1 MRGLGLMFGVEL
13 VSDRAGKTPD
23 AATAAAIQDRL
34 LEAGF
39 LVGLG
44 GFHGNVLRIQPP
56 LVIPETEL
64 DRAVDALD
72 RALAD
77 WR

>member
-1 MRGLGLMFGVEL
+1 MFGVEL
-13 VSDRAGKTPD
+13 VSDRAAKTPD
-23 AATAAAIQDRL
+23 AAAAAAIQDRL

-56 LVIPETEL
+56 LVIPDADL
-64 DRAVDALD
+64 DRAVDGLD

-77 WR
+77 GR